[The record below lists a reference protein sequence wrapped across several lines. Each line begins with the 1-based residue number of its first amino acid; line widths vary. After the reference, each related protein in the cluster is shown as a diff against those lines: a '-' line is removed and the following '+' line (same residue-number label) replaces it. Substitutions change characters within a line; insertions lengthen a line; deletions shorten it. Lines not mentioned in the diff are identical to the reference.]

1 MTNDASGFIFDDLEV
16 AQSSESLGD
25 ITAPSQG
32 GVFIGH
38 LALYLSEG
46 VNGIKYPLNG

>member
-25 ITAPSQG
+25 ITAPSK
-32 GVFIGH
+32 GVVF
-38 LALYLSEG
+38 YSLSQVEEAFVSAG
-46 VNGIKYPLNG
+46 LL